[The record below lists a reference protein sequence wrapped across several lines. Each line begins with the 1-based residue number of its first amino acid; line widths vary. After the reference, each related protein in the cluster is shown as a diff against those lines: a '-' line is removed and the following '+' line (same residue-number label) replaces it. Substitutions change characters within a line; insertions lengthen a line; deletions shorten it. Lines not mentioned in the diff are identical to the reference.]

1 MSFCS
6 GETAF
11 QSYKGFFFLFRA
23 TFIPNLKFLA
33 YVMARGQKLPTHLDV
48 L

>member
-11 QSYKGFFFLFRA
+11 QSYIGFDSFFH
-23 TFIPNLKFLA
+23 FL
-33 YVMARGQKLPTHLDV
+33 YFVMTSLGNHDNYCF
-48 L
+48 